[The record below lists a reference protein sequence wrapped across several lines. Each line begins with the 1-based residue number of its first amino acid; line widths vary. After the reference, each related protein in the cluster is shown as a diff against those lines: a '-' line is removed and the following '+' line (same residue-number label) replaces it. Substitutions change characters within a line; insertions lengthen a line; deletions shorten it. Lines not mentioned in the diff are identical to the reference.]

1 MFLDYLKKEK
11 RGSDHT
17 IRCYRSDLN
26 QMEAFM
32 KEAYDECDLTTIQ
45 SEWIRSWVVALVKAG
60 KSAENHPSQNE
71 RVSHVCEVC
80 QTARN

>member
-1 MFLDYLKKEK
+1 MSHVVIHSSEHIALFLGYLKKEK

-32 KEAYDECDLTTIQ
+32 KEVYDQGDLTSI
-45 SEWIRSWVVALVKAG
+45 
-60 KSAENHPSQNE
+60 
-71 RVSHVCEVC
+71 
-80 QTARN
+80 